1 MYLLDTNVLS
11 ETRKIQKN
19 RANLGVAQWY
29 ANVLPQQLYTSS
41 VVIMEIQRGI
51 LNMARKDTAQAL
63 SLQKWYQSIAKPLVS
78 NRILPITETT
88 AEICANLHVPN
99 KSPENDSWIA
109 ATAIQHNLILVTR
122 NVADFQH
129 SGVQLFNPFSD

>member
-51 LNMARKDTAQAL
+51 LNMARKDTVQAL
-63 SLQKWYQSIAKPLVS
+63 SLQKWYQSIAKPLVI